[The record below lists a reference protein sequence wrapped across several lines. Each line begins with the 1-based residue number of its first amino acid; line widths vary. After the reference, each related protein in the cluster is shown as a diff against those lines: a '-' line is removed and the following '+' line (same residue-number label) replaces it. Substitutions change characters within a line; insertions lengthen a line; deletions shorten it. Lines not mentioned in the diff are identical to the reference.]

1 MILPASK
8 EEGRLI
14 KKRYAV
20 FNLDGS
26 LAELKGFEL
35 KRRGELKLIKCFQGE
50 VFSRF
55 LEGDSLASCYAAV
68 ADVANR
74 WLDLLDTRGA
84 GVDDDELMR
93 YISESCTMSKALHEY
108 EGRKSCAITTAH
120 RLASFLGDERIKDKG
135 LNCNYVV
142 SARPRGAP
150 TSERAVPVAV
160 FATEP
165 PVARAFLRKW
175 CGDLDDGRD
184 PSERPDVRAVVDWDY
199 YRERLASTIQK
210 IVTIPAAMQRV
221 TNPVPRVRH
230 PDWLHR
236 RVREKEDRFQQKK
249 LDGFFVPVAK
259 GGGGDI
265 EVSSDGEKIDRRVF
279 CFSVRFANH
288 PTPLHTGLWPP
299 HVLPHAHPSPRR
311 RRHAARHAHPAACR
325 APPPPPRSLSPPPP
339 DRRSD
344 PAGWVAAHKRKWRA
358 AVADRKKRRAAAV
371 AAAAAGGDD
380 RAAALAP
387 PPPRGGVGALLA
399 RAEAAAV
406 ATHWQ
411 ILALDYTPTPG
422 VLTLWALAGGALHRV
437 PLRVPS
443 TVYVASTLPPTASA
457 LTALG
462 AVPARRDPPF
472 APLDEGVAMYA
483 VTLPP
488 GASLAARDALDGAL
502 AAPHVRGV
510 WERSVSPRAHA
521 ALTLGCVAS
530 LAPAA
535 RGKSLADG
543 VDLGDLVMRTTAEC
557 DFLEG
562 GGSESAAAA
571 AAPRSEAC
579 ATSLSTPAP
588 MAAAGGAPC
597 WPPTCPPRGRR
608 SWWWWPQGARRG
620 RATRARRWLSARGGK
635 LLPLTPPPPL
645 PPTHPPPSTSC
656 TPPTPPTARVNCS
669 ARWPGGATRTG
680 GRLLL
685 SSTLAAA
692 PPTSPAPCPPSAPC
706 PASTSPYR

>member
-1 MILPASK
+1 MEMAGVVTYTGAQIIQRAADLVAGVGIPLELDTDGIWCCLPSSFPEDLVFETTKGKKVTVSYPCAVLNVMVARHNTNDQYQELIDPATRTYATSSVMSIEFEVDGPYRAMILPASK

-74 WLDLLDTRGA
+74 WLDLLDMRGA

-93 YISESCTMSKALHEY
+93 YISESCTMSKTLHEY

-120 RLASFLGDERIKDKG
+120 RLASFLGDGRIKDKG

-221 TNPVPRVRH
+221 ANPVPRVRH

-259 GGGGDI
+259 GGGDDI
-265 EVSSDGEKIDRRVF
+265 E
-279 CFSVRFANH
+279 
-288 PTPLHTGLWPP
+288 
-299 HVLPHAHPSPRR
+299 
-311 RRHAARHAHPAACR
+311 
-325 APPPPPRSLSPPPP
+325 
-339 DRRSD
+339 
-344 PAGWVAAHKRKWRA
+344 
-358 AVADRKKRRAAAV
+358 
-371 AAAAAGGDD
+371 
-380 RAAALAP
+380 
-387 PPPRGGVGALLA
+387 
-399 RAEAAAV
+399 
-406 ATHWQ
+406 
-411 ILALDYTPTPG
+411 
-422 VLTLWALAGGALHRV
+422 
-437 PLRVPS
+437 
-443 TVYVASTLPPTASA
+443 
-457 LTALG
+457 
-462 AVPARRDPPF
+462 
-472 APLDEGVAMYA
+472 
-483 VTLPP
+483 
-488 GASLAARDALDGAL
+488 ASL
-502 AAPHVRGV
+502 VR
-510 WERSVSPRAHA
+510 E
-521 ALTLGCVAS
+521 
-530 LAPAA
+530 
-535 RGKSLADG
+535 K
-543 VDLGDLVMRTTAEC
+543 
-557 DFLEG
+557 
-562 GGSESAAAA
+562 
-571 AAPRSEAC
+571 
-579 ATSLSTPAP
+579 
-588 MAAAGGAPC
+588 
-597 WPPTCPPRGRR
+597 
-608 SWWWWPQGARRG
+608 
-620 RATRARRWLSARGGK
+620 K
-635 LLPLTPPPPL
+635 
-645 PPTHPPPSTSC
+645 
-656 TPPTPPTARVNCS
+656 
-669 ARWPGGATRTG
+669 
-680 GRLLL
+680 
-685 SSTLAAA
+685 
-692 PPTSPAPCPPSAPC
+692 
-706 PASTSPYR
+706 